1 MTNYRRRRSKPK
13 DTTRKFVVNQKIHA
27 NEVRLIDEESQML
40 GIMTLA
46 EARAIATEQ
55 DKDLVEINPKATPP
69 VIKLIEYSKF
79 KYQQDKAEKNKA
91 KGGDEEKVLR
101 VSVRISPHDLT
112 VQAKKADEFLKKG
125 LKVRLQVQMRGREK
139 SHPEVASQVMIQFIG
154 MVTEQYSMENPPKLV
169 GDSAFAFLKK
179 KI

>member
-79 KYQQDKAEKNKA
+79 KYLMTKAQVGS
-91 KGGDEEKVLR
+91 GG
-101 VSVRISPHDLT
+101 T
-112 VQAKKADEFLKKG
+112 
-125 LKVRLQVQMRGREK
+125 
-139 SHPEVASQVMIQFIG
+139 
-154 MVTEQYSMENPPKLV
+154 KL
-169 GDSAFAFLKK
+169 
-179 KI
+179 

>member
-1 MTNYRRRRSKPK
+1 M
-13 DTTRKFVVNQKIHA
+13 V
-27 NEVRLIDEESQML
+27 

-46 EARAIATEQ
+46 EAKALALEQ
-55 DKDLVEINPKATPP
+55 EKDLVEINPKAEPP

-79 KYQQDKAEKNKA
+79 KYQQDKAEKNKV

-101 VSVRISPHDLT
+101 VSVRISPHDLL

-139 SHPEVASQVMIQFIG
+139 SHPEVATEVMQQFIG
-154 MVTEQYSMENPPKLV
+154 MITEVYSMDAQPKLV